1 MNDASRAQILKRL
14 HAATEQQPVD
24 TPEVADLPVELLTL
38 PQKIEKLKAHMEAVR
53 TEVHVVATRDWTTP
67 LKEILK
73 KRELKT
79 LLYAPGTPVGSEVQ
93 KAWAEESDRLPELV
107 TYKDNIE
114 NFKEQLFDID
124 AAVTST
130 VGGIAETGAVILWP
144 DEKEPRLM
152 SLVPPLHIAILQ
164 ADKIYTTFS
173 EAIQAEDWAQTLPT
187 NVVLISGPSK
197 TADIELTLAFGVH
210 GPKELIVIIVK
221 DEYLNLHENR

>member
-14 HAATEQQPVD
+14 HAATQQQPVD
-24 TPEVADLPVELLTL
+24 TPEMADLPVELLTP
-38 PQKIEKLKAHMEAVR
+38 PQKIETLKAHMEAVR
-53 TEVHVVATRDWTTP
+53 TEVHVVAARDWTKL
-67 LKEILK
+67 LKKILK
-73 KRELKT
+73 KRDLKT

-93 KAWAEESDRLPELV
+93 KAWAEEPERLPELV
-107 TYKDNIE
+107 SYKDNIE

-152 SLVPPLHIAILQ
+152 SLVPPIHIAILQ
-164 ADKIYTTFS
+164 AAKIYTTFS
-173 EAIQAEDWAQTLPT
+173 EAIQAEDWAQKMPT

-210 GPKELIVIIVK
+210 GPKELIVLILK
-221 DEYLNLHENR
+221 DE

>member
-14 HAATEQQPVD
+14 HAATQQQPVD
-24 TPEVADLPVELLTL
+24 TPEVADLPVELLTP
-38 PQKIEKLKAHMEAVR
+38 PQKIETLKAHMEAVR
-53 TEVHVVATRDWTTP
+53 TEVHVIAARDWTTL
-67 LKEILK
+67 LKKILK
-73 KRELKT
+73 KRDLKT
-79 LLYAPGTPVGSEVQ
+79 LLYAPGTTVGSEVQ
-93 KAWAEESDRLPELV
+93 KAWAEESERLPELV
-107 TYKDNIE
+107 SYKDNIE

-152 SLVPPLHIAILQ
+152 SLVPPIHIAILQ
-164 ADKIYTTFS
+164 AAKIYTTFS

-210 GPKELIVIIVK
+210 GPKELIVLIVK
-221 DEYLNLHENR
+221 N